1 MIIGALMN
9 KKKKIWSWVTFALA
23 LLAAVAGLLFSG
35 STNPHFY
42 QVECMDCHLRAPKAG
57 EAGTNLFVADIET
70 LCLRCHG
77 DIRLSMSHP
86 IGIKPS
92 FSLPAD
98 LPLDW
103 KGELTC
109 STCHEM
115 HPDEGDTLTANAFFL
130 RRNSRGRDFCLEC
143 HRQDFLSNRSMG
155 HSMTGTAAHYTPGQS
170 ADSSGARL
178 DESSATCLTCH
189 DGSLAPDEGIPDL
202 EPGVWHHGG
211 YSSTTSHP
219 LGVDYR
225 AAMIHKRRGYREIS
239 TLPDVVKLPDGKVEC
254 VSCHNLYS
262 HNKHLLSISN
272 EGSRLCLTCHRK

>member
-1 MIIGALMN
+1 MN
-9 KKKKIWSWVTFALA
+9 RQSKIWSWAIVTLTMLA
-23 LLAAVAGLLFSG
+23 VVTGVLLSD
-35 STNPHFY
+35 SPNPHFY
-42 QVECMDCHLRAPKAG
+42 QVECMSCHLRAPKAG
-57 EAGTNLFVADIET
+57 EGATHLFVADIET
-70 LCLRCHG
+70 LCLRCHV

-115 HPDEGDTLTANAFFL
+115 HPDKGEILAANDFFL
-130 RRNSRGRDFCLEC
+130 RRNSRGRDFCFEC
-143 HRQDFLSNRSMG
+143 HRHDFLSNRSMG
-155 HSMTGTAAHYTPGQS
+155 HSVVSNAAHYTPGQS
-170 ADSSGARL
+170 AGSSGARL
-178 DESSATCLTCH
+178 DESSAACLTCH

-202 EPGVWHHGG
+202 EPGIWRHGGG
-211 YSSTTSHP
+211 YSSSSHP

-225 AAMIHKRRGYREIS
+225 EAMIRKRRDYREIS

-262 HNKHLLSISN
+262 HNKHLLAISN

>member
-1 MIIGALMN
+1 MDRHLTVKCWFLLGLVL
-9 KKKKIWSWVTFALA
+9 WFAA
-23 LLAAVAGLLFSG
+23 AGLLLSDTP
-35 STNPHFY
+35 SPHFS

-57 EAGTNLFVADIET
+57 EGSTNLFVADIET

-77 DIRLSMSHP
+77 NIRLSMSHP
-86 IGIKPS
+86 IGVKPS

-115 HPDEGDTLTANAFFL
+115 HPDEGSDLVANGFFL

-143 HRQDFLSNRSMG
+143 HRRNFLSNRSMS
-155 HSMTGTAAHYTPGQS
+155 HSMAGNAAHYTPGRS
-170 ADSSGARL
+170 PDASGSRL
-178 DESSATCLTCH
+178 GESSAACLTCH
-189 DGSLAPDEGIPDL
+189 DGSLASDESIPDL

-211 YSSTTSHP
+211 YSGSTSHP

-225 AAMIHKRRGYREIS
+225 DAQRRKRRGYRDMS
-239 TLPDVVKLPDGKVEC
+239 ALPDVIKLPDGKVEC

-262 HNKHLLSISN
+262 QNQHLLAISN
-272 EGSRLCLTCHRK
+272 EGSRLCLICHRK

>member
-1 MIIGALMN
+1 MN
-9 KKKKIWSWVTFALA
+9 RKIKTGIWLVLGFASLIV
-23 LLAAVAGLLFSG
+23 VAGMLFSG
-35 STNPHFY
+35 SSNPHFY

-57 EAGTNLFVADIET
+57 ESGTDLFVADIET

-86 IGIKPS
+86 IGMKPS
-92 FSLPAD
+92 FPLPAD

-115 HPDEGDTLTANAFFL
+115 HPDEGDTLMTNAFFL

-143 HRQDFLSNRSMG
+143 HRQDFLSNRRMG
-155 HSMTGTAAHYTPGQS
+155 HSMAGNAAHYTPGRQS
-170 ADSSGARL
+170 DDSSGTKL
-178 DESSATCLTCH
+178 DESSAACLTCH

-202 EPGVWHHGG
+202 ESGVWHHDG
-211 YSSTTSHP
+211 YSGGTSHP

-225 AAMIHKRRGYREIS
+225 AAKNRKPRGYREM
-239 TLPDVVKLPDGKVEC
+239 TQLPDVIKLPDGKVEC

-262 HNKHLLSISN
+262 HNQHLLAISN
-272 EGSRLCLTCHRK
+272 QGSRLCLTCHRK

>member
-1 MIIGALMN
+1 MN
-9 KKKKIWSWVTFALA
+9 RKTKIHLWLILGFSLSVAI
-23 LLAAVAGLLFSG
+23 AGLLFSV
-35 STNPHFY
+35 SKNPHFY
-42 QVECMDCHLRAPKAG
+42 QVECTQCHLRVPKAG
-57 EAGTNLFVADIET
+57 ESGTNLFVADIET
-70 LCLRCHG
+70 LCLRCHD

-115 HPDEGDTLTANAFFL
+115 HPDEGDTLAANSFFL
-130 RRNSRGRDFCLEC
+130 RRHSRGRDFCLEC

-155 HSMTGTAAHYTPGQS
+155 HSMASNAAHYTPGQS
-170 ADSSGARL
+170 TDSSGARL
-178 DESSATCLTCH
+178 DESSASCLTCH

-202 EPGVWHHGG
+202 EPGVWHHDG
-211 YSSTTSHP
+211 YSGSTSHP

-225 AAMIHKRRGYREIS
+225 AAQMRKRRGFREIS
-239 TLPDVVKLPDGKVEC
+239 QLPDVIKLPDGKVEC

-262 HNKHLLSISN
+262 HNQHLLAISN